1 MKKSTSGFFDRL
13 SDKTADAIVSI
24 RKTFSNNVRKK
35 RRDRALKG
43 SHVTRRQSSG
53 AREVPVYTMEKK
65 SMKGIRFAAAK
76 KAPKTLPVAQASVE
90 VREKRVKAK
99 AGRNVFAQMGKG
111 IAAGWAA
118 CKDGC
123 TSMAASMKCKM
134 ENRKVAKQNAPAAVA
149 STPAVKVKK
158 RNNIAVWWKNF
169 RGKNDHVFSWF
180 TKKRTAAIAA
190 ALVVC
195 IMAPIVVS
203 SAGQP
208 AGENN
213 GEAEPAAVLA
223 VEKSEKVA
231 DNDEPTQTPE
241 ETAVSSAPTETL
253 TPEPSPTSAYILQK
267 GDENEQVTQLQTRL
281 MELGYMDNDEPTQLF
296 GPTTKASL
304 QLFERKHN
312 LEIDGNL
319 TQEEWNLLFSD
330 QAQKYSVSEGISGQD
345 VQELQIRLRELGYLD
360 KVTSYYGTDTTA
372 AVKKFQ
378 EANGLSADGTIGTET
393 REMLYSEEA
402 KANSI
407 KYGEKS
413 DKVTQVQERLRKL
426 GYLSSEATGYYGTET
441 VQAVRRFQE
450 RNGLIADGALGP
462 LTEDALFSSEAQINA
477 LLIGTSGSDV
487 EKVQQRLVELNYL
500 KNSTGYYGSDTEK
513 AVRKFQQRNGLT
525 VDGKVGP
532 QTNQVLFSDNAKKAA
547 SGSSSSSSGSSST
560 KKPSSSSSSSSKPST
575 SVPSA
580 DAQDVESLI
589 KVAKS
594 RLGFKYVLGAKGPD
608 RFDCS
613 GFVYWCLKQIG
624 VKQGY
629 MTSAGW
635 ASTTKYPVVTSMSK
649 LQRGDIVSFKGH
661 VGIYLGGG
669 QMIDASSSDGKIRI
683 CSNIQSNSYWKSH
696 FIKGLRVL

>member
-123 TSMAASMKCKM
+123 TSMAASMKRKM

-149 STPAVKVKK
+149 STLAVKVKK
-158 RNNIAVWWKNF
+158 RNNIAAWWKNF

-208 AGENN
+208 AGGNN

-231 DNDEPTQTPE
+231 DNGEPTQTPE

-296 GPTTKASL
+296 GPTTKASV

-547 SGSSSSSSGSSST
+547 SGSSSSSSSGSSST
-560 KKPSSSSSSSSKPST
+560 KKPSSGGSSSSSSSSIPTANS
-575 SVPSA
+575 
-580 DAQDVESLI
+580 QDVESLI

-594 RLGFKYVLGAKGPD
+594 RLGCKYVLGAKGPD